1 MYRRIIN
8 YAGLITRRTI
18 LGILHLVGS
27 LVGYSLYVS
36 RSRRYYYSHTNI
48 DLCFPSL
55 STSEINRLTKQ
66 SLRETGKLLCEVVFF
81 WLCPGR
87 FYRGLIRNV
96 RGEEHLLRARA
107 EGCGVIL
114 VSPHLGNWE
123 VFNAYAG
130 GLGAYVSYK
139 PLISKFMN
147 RWIRRCRE
155 CNGSK
160 LISIGNEGL
169 KVLCTGLDKG
179 SVVVVFPDQVPK
191 SGGRVMV
198 PFLGI
203 PAWTG
208 TLVPRLAGKKNV
220 RVICGYARR
229 LPRAQGFEIYL
240 QPAPEEIYVENT
252 EQSAAA
258 LNRGMEECIR
268 RSPEQYIWTYKRF
281 KDTVHKGLY
290 DRHQALT

>member
-1 MYRRIIN
+1 MIRRIIN
-8 YAGLITRRTI
+8 HGGLLTRRAI
-18 LGILHLVGS
+18 LGILHVVGS
-27 LVGYSLYVS
+27 LVGHFLYLF
-36 RSRRYYYSHTNI
+36 RSCRYYYSHTNI
-48 DLCFPSL
+48 NLCFPSL
-55 STSEINRLTKQ
+55 NAREINRLARR
-66 SLRETGKLLCEVVFF
+66 SLRETGKLLCEVIFF

-87 FYRGLIRNV
+87 FYRGLIRKV
-96 RGEEHLLRARA
+96 SGEEHLLRAQA
-107 EGCGVIL
+107 EGRGVIL

-139 PLISKFMN
+139 PLTNKFMN
-147 RWIRRCRE
+147 RWVRRCRE

-160 LISIGNEGL
+160 LFSIGNEGL
-169 KVLCTGLDKG
+169 KVLCANLDNGKI
-179 SVVVVFPDQVPK
+179 VVMFPDQVPK

-198 PFLGI
+198 PFFGI

-240 QPAPEEIYVENT
+240 QPAPEGVYFENA
-252 EQSAAA
+252 EQSAEA

-281 KDTVHKGLY
+281 KDTVYKGLY
-290 DRHQALT
+290 YRHRTQT